1 MASQVDETFPAD
13 NVRVSKSEM
22 RDQFRVIKEEI
33 EDLQRQNTLPW
44 RLALK
49 DFVDN

>member
-44 RLALK
+44 HLALK